1 MAGQGGTLLWAA
13 RPGGDPSAIAGKLR
27 GYARWVPRLGLNSL
41 LIFGLAESEG
51 FGDNAPMKRLES
63 GAVGDEVW
71 RRRLKIAGLLVV
83 LIASL
88 ALALQS
94 YTKVA
99 RQMDQNVH
107 IDAFDSYMKTVPAFI
122 YAHQAYRSDRFP
134 LPPLTLLFVAPYTLL
149 SRPTA
154 QAAWV
159 LTKPFM
165 FVPIFLLMIAMVRR
179 AGVRL
184 ETLAVLLVAA
194 GWFFPVIGDVQ
205 EGQMNLLMLLPL
217 VLGLC
222 LAQGET
228 HRHQWAAGL
237 MVALAIC
244 IKVTP
249 LAFLAYFIYRRRWR
263 IVLGILAGIGL
274 WLFVVPAVVFSWHQN
289 IVWLRQWTSI
299 MILPYVTG
307 GVIKFANGE
316 SIPELMKR
324 LLEHIPAWQD
334 FQHGHTVDHYVN
346 IVNWSPRVVLWIW
359 RGVLAGIAA
368 AGMIWARRP
377 LQSLQCR
384 RYLMEIGCIGM
395 FMLWASERTWV
406 PHYVTLILA
415 LMATAMIAS
424 DTAAPEQTRRWAWT
438 ALIGVAL
445 LMPWTSDL
453 AKIFGRDG
461 RHYFDSMDVV
471 LWASFLLAAVLI
483 TSRYPALALAP
494 RMPQAPPTE
503 APSDRRCRVMR
514 FAGRAVPARWRRTEP
529 VTED

>member
-1 MAGQGGTLLWAA
+1 
-13 RPGGDPSAIAGKLR
+13 
-27 GYARWVPRLGLNSL
+27 
-41 LIFGLAESEG
+41 
-51 FGDNAPMKRLES
+51 MKRLKS
-63 GAVGDEVW
+63 NAVGDEIW
-71 RRRLKIAGLLVV
+71 RRRLKVAGLLVV
-83 LIASL
+83 LLASL
-88 ALALQS
+88 VLAVQA

-122 YAHQAYRSDRFP
+122 DAHKAYTSDRFP
-134 LPPLTLLFVAPYTLL
+134 LPPLALLFVAPYTLL
-149 SRPTA
+149 SRPAA

-217 VLGLC
+217 VTGLW
-222 LAQGET
+222 LAQNET
-228 HRHQWAAGL
+228 RRHQWAAGL

-249 LAFLAYFIYRRRWR
+249 LAFLAYFIFRRRWC

-274 WLFVVPAVVFSWHQN
+274 WLFLVPALFFSWHQN

-324 LLEHIPAWQD
+324 LLEHVPAWQD
-334 FQHGHTVDHYVN
+334 MLRGHTVYHYVN
-346 IVNWSPRVVLWIW
+346 IVNWSPKVVTWIW
-359 RGVLAGIAA
+359 RGLLAVIAVV
-368 AGMIWARRP
+368 GMIWARQP
-377 LQSLQCR
+377 LKTFQGR

-424 DTAAPEQTRRWAWT
+424 DAAAPEKTRRWAWM
-438 ALIGVAL
+438 ALLGVAA

-471 LWASFLLAAVLI
+471 LWASLLLAVVLI
-483 TSRYPALALAP
+483 RSRYPALALDP
-494 RMPQAPPTE
+494 RMPQASPME
-503 APSDRRCRVMR
+503 AP
-514 FAGRAVPARWRRTEP
+514 A
-529 VTED
+529 

>member
-1 MAGQGGTLLWAA
+1 MKQG
-13 RPGGDPSAIAGKLR
+13 I
-27 GYARWVPRLGLNSL
+27 
-41 LIFGLAESEG
+41 
-51 FGDNAPMKRLES
+51 S
-63 GAVGDEVW
+63 GAVGDDNV
-71 RRRLKIAGLLVV
+71 RRRLKAAGLVVV
-83 LIASL
+83 LLASL
-88 ALALQS
+88 VLAVQS
-94 YTKVA
+94 YTKVT
-99 RQMDQNVH
+99 RQMNQNVH

-122 YAHQAYRSDRFP
+122 YAHKAYTSDRFP
-134 LPPLTLLFVAPYTLL
+134 LPPLALLFVAPYTLL
-149 SRPTA
+149 SRPMA

-165 FVPIFLLMIAMVRR
+165 FVSIFLLMIAMVRR

-217 VLGLC
+217 VTGLW
-222 LAQGET
+222 LAQSEAP
-228 HRHQWAAGL
+228 RHQWAAGL

-249 LAFLAYFIYRRRWR
+249 LAFLAYFIFRRRWR

-274 WLFVVPAVVFSWHQN
+274 WLFLLPALFFSWHQN

-324 LLEHIPAWQD
+324 LLEHVPAWQD
-334 FQHGHTVDHYVN
+334 MLHGHKVNHYVN
-346 IVNWSPRVVLWIW
+346 IFNWPPKVVTWIW
-359 RGVLAGIAA
+359 RGLLAVIAV
-368 AGMIWARRP
+368 AGMIWARQP
-377 LQSLQCR
+377 LKTLQCR

-424 DTAAPEQTRRWAWT
+424 DAIAPEKMRRWAWM
-438 ALIGVAL
+438 ALIGVAA

-453 AKIFGRDG
+453 AKMFGRDG

-471 LWASFLLAAVLI
+471 LWASLLLAAVLI
-483 TSRYPALALAP
+483 RSRYPALTLDP
-494 RMPQAPPTE
+494 QMPQASPTE
-503 APSDRRCRVMR
+503 VPSDRRCHVMR
-514 FAGRAVPARWRRTEP
+514 FAGRVVPARWRRTEP